1 MDASAKIYS
10 PKELQQT
17 LTSALRSEELSVG
30 HGQDC
35 VIVDTRTLQHPLDLP
50 LLPNCPLIALHTD
63 SASHPTNAIL
73 SHFDCVATPAELEQL
88 LQSIRDQPVAA
99 TTLCHLL
106 RQSESL
112 TIEQALTA
120 ESMAY
125 GLLQS
130 SDGFRSWLA
139 SQSKHPH
146 PPSSDPVVL
155 IERADN
161 ELLISLNRPEQHNAY
176 NEQMRDELSAALQ
189 LAVADLSI
197 RRVILRGHG
206 ASFSAGGDLTEF
218 GSVTDAG
225 VAHIARTTR
234 SPALLLSRISDR
246 VTVEVHELRPLP
258 DR

>member
-35 VIVDTRTLQHPLDLP
+35 VIVDTRILRHPLDLP

-73 SHFDCVATPAELEQL
+73 SHFDCVATAAELEQL

-130 SDGFRSWLA
+130 SDGFRSW
-139 SQSKHPH
+139 
-146 PPSSDPVVL
+146 
-155 IERADN
+155 
-161 ELLISLNRPEQHNAY
+161 
-176 NEQMRDELSAALQ
+176 
-189 LAVADLSI
+189 
-197 RRVILRGHG
+197 
-206 ASFSAGGDLTEF
+206 
-218 GSVTDAG
+218 
-225 VAHIARTTR
+225 
-234 SPALLLSRISDR
+234 
-246 VTVEVHELRPLP
+246 
-258 DR
+258 